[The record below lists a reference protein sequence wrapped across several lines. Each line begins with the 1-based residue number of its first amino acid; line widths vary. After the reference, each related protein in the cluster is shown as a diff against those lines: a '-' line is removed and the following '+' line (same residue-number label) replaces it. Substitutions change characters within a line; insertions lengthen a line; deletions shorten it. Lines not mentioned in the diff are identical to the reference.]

1 MPSYN
6 PTITNNTTSF
16 LQVTSSNVSYEEI
29 KESFA
34 ANSYKV
40 EMIYVASPLNLAQIQ
55 QSYQYQHFDSNGNQI
70 YENLIFPIDPYQ
82 RQATIFQE
90 EENKSIVFD
99 GRSSLAFPIEPLTA
113 AQYKFFYR
121 RVDKAAYLNKL
132 HKNNFVDLEDT
143 MMQFDFFDGL
153 NDIIP
158 DE

>member
-1 MPSYN
+1 MPSYT

-82 RQATIFQE
+82 RQATIFQGE
-90 EENKSIVFD
+90 EGKAVVFD
-99 GRSSLAFPIEPLTA
+99 GRSSLAFPIQPLTA
-113 AQYKFFYR
+113 AQYKFFYT
-121 RVDKAAYLNKL
+121 RVDKGAYLNKF
-132 HKNNFVDLEDT
+132 HKNNFKELEET
-143 MMQFDFFDGL
+143 MDEFDFFDGL

-158 DE
+158 DI